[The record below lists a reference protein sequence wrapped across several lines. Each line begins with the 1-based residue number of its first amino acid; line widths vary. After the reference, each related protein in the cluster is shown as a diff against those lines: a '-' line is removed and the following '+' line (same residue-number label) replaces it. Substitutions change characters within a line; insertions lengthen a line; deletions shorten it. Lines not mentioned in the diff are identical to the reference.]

1 MQLREAADA
10 LGVHYQTAYGWVRHG
25 VLPAVK
31 TASGYEVSEGDV
43 RARAER
49 RAAGTAPRPEVRV
62 RDWAAQADRL
72 YTAIVTGN
80 ETGAR
85 HDLDRLA
92 DGVPVTDLC
101 ELVIAPALHR
111 IGERWAS
118 GELTIAVEHR
128 ASAICERLIAA
139 RAQQPQGRPR
149 GVAVTATP
157 PGERHGLP
165 ALMAAASLRED
176 HWLVHHLAA
185 DLPTEEVTGLALG
198 AGAGLVVLSCATT
211 QAARLATGAARD
223 IGRSAPSLRVLVGRP
238 GDSLRRLQRL
248 ARADLPPAQ
257 LRLRRTARAE
267 SWTQTRSPRRTAIIA
282 SGSTPEYAVLYR
294 TPNFNPDLPMG
305 DMAMAISDR
314 LSQPWAAVLFPRW
327 RCTDR
332 RQERRGICWSGC
344 RRLSLRISANVSG
357 LIRWSRS
364 TRR

>member
-25 VLPAVK
+25 VLPARK
-31 TASGYEVSEGDV
+31 TAGGYEVSEDDV
-43 RARAER
+43 RALAER

-62 RDWAAQADRL
+62 RDWAAQAERL
-72 YTAIVTGN
+72 YAAIVTGN

-92 DGVPVTDLC
+92 DGVSMTDLC
-101 ELVIAPALHR
+101 ELVIAPALRR
-111 IGERWAS
+111 IGEQWAA

-139 RAQQPQGRPR
+139 RAHQPQGRPR

-198 AGAGLVVLSCATT
+198 AGADLVVLSTATAEAARSARRAARPSVRPRRGCACWPAGRGHAEQTAGT
-211 QAARLATGAARD
+211 GPARLARSVGVAASRPACAEASALR
-223 IGRSAPSLRVLVGRP
+223 GLGVVGSAPRRP
-238 GDSLRRLQRL
+238 Q
-248 ARADLPPAQ
+248 AR
-257 LRLRRTARAE
+257 
-267 SWTQTRSPRRTAIIA
+267 
-282 SGSTPEYAVLYR
+282 
-294 TPNFNPDLPMG
+294 
-305 DMAMAISDR
+305 
-314 LSQPWAAVLFPRW
+314 
-327 RCTDR
+327 
-332 RQERRGICWSGC
+332 
-344 RRLSLRISANVSG
+344 
-357 LIRWSRS
+357 
-364 TRR
+364 

>member
-25 VLPAVK
+25 VLPARK
-31 TASGYEVSEGDV
+31 TAGGYEVSEGDV
-43 RARAER
+43 RALAER

-62 RDWAAQADRL
+62 RDWAAQAERL
-72 YTAIVTGN
+72 YAAIVTGN

-101 ELVIAPALHR
+101 ELVIAPALRR
-111 IGERWAS
+111 IGEQWAA

-139 RAQQPQGRPR
+139 RAHQPQGRPR

-198 AGAGLVVLSCATT
+198 AAADLVVLSCATT
-211 QAARLATGAARD
+211 QGARLATRAARD
-223 IGRSAPSLRVLVGRP
+223 IGRSAPSLRVLIGLPATASVSCSTWPGSTTRP
-238 GDSLRRLQRL
+238 
-248 ARADLPPAQ
+248 PPSA
-257 LRLRRTARAE
+257 LRAE
-267 SWTQTRSPRRTAIIA
+267 LGRRC
-282 SGSTPEYAVLYR
+282 
-294 TPNFNPDLPMG
+294 LP
-305 DMAMAISDR
+305 SDR
-314 LSQPWAAVLFPRW
+314 IDVRH
-327 RCTDR
+327 R
-332 RQERRGICWSGC
+332 
-344 RRLSLRISANVSG
+344 
-357 LIRWSRS
+357 
-364 TRR
+364 